1 MDTITKDYIEKFAP
15 DLSTIKNAQSLIKKG
30 SFQNHGKNTEDT
42 LYFAECKGSGK
53 TAYKVSADF
62 LKENQPLFR
71 CSCPSRKLPCKHS
84 IALLFEI
91 LEQKDFPVAEIPE
104 DLARK
109 REKQVKK
116 IEKAEAEQDQPK
128 KPKKINKSAR
138 VKKMQ
143 KQLQGLELVETFLNE
158 LLSTGIENI
167 DKKSSAEFQAL
178 YKELG
183 NYYLSAP
190 QSYINDLQQFSKEL
204 QWAISR
210 QKQKNASNNDQK
222 IKLLYNNIFQTT
234 IKLNHLI
241 QKSRVFL
248 NEHIANNNGDYINDE
263 LVEALG
269 TAWKLEELNQ
279 IGLCKENAELVELA
293 FYVKHAHSTEIDTAY
308 YIDLENGSIN
318 PTYQYRT
325 EQAMRFMTAED
336 CHFDVTLPKMIS
348 YYPAKELARIR
359 FDEFITRPLTT
370 DDIQKIKSFALD
382 IQSATKKAKHYLK
395 NILSKDV
402 YPIVIAYE
410 KIGFIKN
417 SENLEQIFFLQD
429 ACGSQIQLLLPS
441 RHAISPLYQLP
452 SQNLYQNQVMFGEL
466 VIKDIYKDGKLV
478 EENVMQLIPR
488 SILSDSQIVRLQSL
502 MN

>member
-15 DLSTIKNAQSLIKKG
+15 DSSTIKNAQSLVKKG

-91 LEQKDFPVAEIPE
+91 LEAKEFPVAEIPE

-116 IEKAEAEQDQPK
+116 IEKAEAQKDEPK

-158 LLSTGIENI
+158 LLTTGIENI
-167 DKKSSAEFQAL
+167 DKKSNADFQAF

-190 QSYINDLQQFSKEL
+190 QTYINDLHQFSKEL
-204 QWAISR
+204 QWANSR
-210 QKQKNASNNDQK
+210 KQQNNTPFNEQH
-222 IKLLYNNIFQTT
+222 IQTIYANIFQTT

-241 QKSRVFL
+241 QKSRTFL

-269 TAWKLEELNQ
+269 TAWKLEELNEM
-279 IGLCKENAELVELA
+279 GLCKENAELVELT
-293 FYVKHAHSTEIDTAY
+293 FYVKHTNSTEIDTAY
-308 YIDLENGSIN
+308 YIDLETGAIN

-336 CHFDVTLPKMIS
+336 CHFDVTLPKMLS
-348 YYPAKELARIR
+348 YYPAQELARIR
-359 FDEFITRPLTT
+359 FEDFTTRPLTT
-370 DDIQKIKSFALD
+370 DDMQKIKSFALD
-382 IQSATKKAKHYLK
+382 IKTATKKAKHYFK

-402 YPIVIAYE
+402 YPIIITYQTLGKANNNFY
-410 KIGFIKN
+410 
-417 SENLEQIFFLQD
+417 LQD
-429 ACGSQIQLLLPS
+429 LSGSQIQLFLPKPQ
-441 RHAISPLYQLP
+441 AISPLAQLP
-452 SQNLYQNQVMFGEL
+452 SSSLYQNQVMFGEL
-466 VIKDIYKDGKLV
+466 VIKNIYEEGNLI
-478 EENVMQLIPR
+478 EENVMQFIPR
-488 SILSDSQIVRLQSL
+488 SILSDSQIVRL
-502 MN
+502 